1 MKKFLTI
8 IGIMLVAICSVFVGT
23 GCNED
28 KYANMSIEVSSA
40 ALTGDTLTIG
50 YGNSIELTAK
60 ATGADGINNAVN
72 FNCSDTEALDI
83 TGVTNSENGTK
94 AVIKA
99 NKPTYDNNY
108 FVLKVSSVETNRVY
122 RELKVKVVLPIEGLD
137 FGGAKL
143 SVSPS
148 NPISLASYIKFY
160 PQKPYVTNQK
170 DVVYTI
176 SDYGFNNANSIY
188 LDQAGNLS
196 VTADVVENM
205 TTDDNCLEITAV
217 SKSNTG
223 IKNTIKVNVVKDLA
237 DSDLAIESS
246 QLSYNSELVA
256 DKLKLNLFTNSTKYY
271 RENVIVYVN
280 SSQDIDIEPIKVGDG
295 NTIEI
300 TKGAITKTPIDGTR
314 YRNKITFEI
323 RAKSAAGICGVKFKV
338 TTKNISN
345 PVEFEFSDDTM
356 IEVVTSALPK
366 AISLKQDGRDITIGD
381 TISVYNEYIAT
392 ETISGHGSKL
402 VPFVTSASSTSVN
415 ERNKHVRV
423 ELIDIATENDALT
436 EFTFTDVRGNVLDN
450 TNGFL
455 EMISNNILYIKA
467 LDTAVGKTYK
477 LTFTTIIS
485 DFITYASGGSPS
497 VEDEIIT
504 VEYFIS
510 ANYGVNQIT
519 FEKDNYVIK
528 RSQMNDNLYTETL
541 INFSVNE
548 NADISG
554 MTASYDASMLTVT
567 KLDTFSYVVVGTT
580 LGTTE
585 FRITAKNGC
594 TKKVT
599 IRIVDP
605 VKVLSLSVDNPATS
619 QVISEAEYEDIVV
632 GDNYTINKLVKVSAK
647 VGGKFNVYAN
657 TSPNLTGILKTEF
670 KSLDPTIVSI
680 SNSGI
685 ITTKNSGT
693 TTITATIQYY
703 EFTYGEDGYAK
714 CSINTTDISFEIIVY
729 TPTTSIGLNRYT
741 ATIYSEDSLGYDYKE
756 LSYVEVHAQISPVTA
771 TVYGDESAV
780 TYNLVNNNGIL
791 TEASGTKGRY
801 QAKLPEGVNE
811 ATVMIVVTVKEYGS
825 SVSLVCNVTIK
836 RATQIKE
843 ITIDNLP
850 KRNGVYVLD
859 MKEDATFNLEITLS
873 PEKVFIQDLFFM
885 IYDEEMTPIHT
896 GTIVTVNGKAIVS
909 KAVLQDADPNS
920 VFVRVFAKDSM
931 TGEDSGSVYETIL
944 VTIERGTLESPY
956 LINSADDLQAIKNAP
971 TKHYMLARDIDLN
984 SRSWEPIANFS
995 GSLNGLYYRKAGGTE
1010 IKNQYKI
1017 TNLSLESSDGE
1028 YVGLFANIELTG
1040 LVMNLDVSVSSVT
1053 ISNNRNLKAVGTIA
1067 AYNNG
1072 IIVNSTVS
1080 IGNNF
1085 VVSTSGNTAIA
1096 EDIFVDIGG
1105 MVGTNNGWVYN
1116 FVPYIT
1122 DVFGNYGRAYTAFDL
1137 KDTSIPDK
1145 YIELVAGK
1153 DSFLYF
1159 AELYAE
1165 GDNPAHTAE
1174 QVAIMIAE
1182 SISETPVHGRI
1193 QVMDSMTCPINVGGL
1208 VGRNLH
1214 VVNGIFGLYNV
1225 QEEISGLESGDGGD
1239 NQFLI
1244 DSAISATIND
1254 AGRDF
1259 SGTIYTGGRDLNK
1272 SSSTIGGIV
1281 GLNTKN
1287 ADNEEARVYNVAT
1300 SGRVEGYYNVGG
1312 IVGKSTGGIINTI
1325 SSCARISGIN
1335 YVGGAVGY
1343 ADNTTIHLVKVENYQ
1358 ETTAGGDIL
1367 IKGMTYVGGVV
1378 GYIDNNS
1385 TLEFAYSVSFVEEST
1400 FTAGG
1405 VANQTADIYGIGNYM
1420 EMYFGGVAGYVGV
1433 NTELAYVYSTMSIYM
1448 AQTTNGAYAGGIAG
1462 SLVYRG
1468 KIHDAYYLGKFI
1480 RVSDTSTGV
1489 VAGKIDSMG
1498 LATVEGVDGIIKNFF
1513 SNNSRK
1519 KVGEDTA
1526 SAFNNSESTVIN
1538 NVIQAQQLEP
1548 FKTAVAGSANWNT
1561 TDTLNTRNGVAFPII
1576 KYTSELIKKEVFLL
1590 KQTPT
1595 AVTAAVTETPSSDYK
1610 KLQSTVLLLTYS
1622 VNESKN
1628 VYSLNS
1634 LLKFTWSPA
1643 SIKSSQLR
1651 VTSSNTSVVSVQEGG
1666 KIVVQD
1672 VSSMGGVGYATLT
1685 FTSVLNLNAYCT
1697 VDIIVVPKVTDV
1709 KLFNDSNLT
1718 QDILESSSLS
1728 MKKDTTQKLFPT
1740 FYDTDENG
1748 KLVKVNANYGIQY
1761 SYKTP
1766 NEYYDID
1773 ATSNIISAKKET
1785 LTEADADYASQKEFY
1800 DISFTSKLTFTYS
1813 FGNEIKTFNYNPF
1826 ESQAQSGKRTFSVSI
1841 YTGATDLIVSP
1852 NSEIEVSGYIP
1863 QSLLI
1868 NLVSDAKIDGVK
1880 VVITDDNGNTI
1891 YKRHEAG
1898 ATMLYINN
1906 VSYNMDI
1913 AEEREN
1919 AQKILD
1925 EIGFV
1930 LDIDVLETEFLMT
1943 PGNLEKLLNIQI
1955 AEGKEYMINPVGYTF
1970 EFSAVTNSDVS
1981 CSVRVLAVPQA
1992 LLHLDTDYRVLEG
2005 SEVSGE
2011 GKTSYIFDPTPKNKL
2026 VPGKLGLISIDTNP
2040 VFAGVK
2046 YFKVET
2052 SAEAMKYVSLA
2063 QLYKDTSAG
2072 ASGLSYIFGT
2082 NAEKIENGIILNRKS
2097 NYLKTIYT
2105 YKNGVESDVPIED
2118 SNNYNNEI
2126 IKVEQQYDYDGN
2138 LYVEILTASNIY
2150 EIESFPIYVTA
2161 VFADGSEQKYTRVF
2175 ETTYIPALSLEAT
2188 RRYIALG
2195 SRVND
2200 DGAETKDSIKVTP
2213 KVDGDYDISMDI
2225 TVLNAAGTGEGVAVL
2240 TNDGTLVL
2248 SNNAQ
2253 MGDVIRVTASYSI
2266 TVEGRSELVST
2277 SIDILVVE
2285 AVIDEVSIDK
2295 IVDNKLLFTISS
2307 SQQLQATLKGCA
2319 NQEQGVLSRLATT
2332 LSRQMTDSNA
2342 VAYWKYV
2349 YNNGEVTN
2357 LDNKALS
2364 LPFGID
2370 VKKVASG
2377 TGGNLASVSLV
2388 GSTVSGSANLML
2400 KAYMYYTD
2408 GGELRFAEMVD
2419 ETAHFPSLI
2428 EVPFV
2433 AQVMVDS
2440 TDDLP
2445 TPIYTVSELMNMAEG
2460 GNYILM
2466 NDLDITTPHTPITTA
2481 IGSLDGNNKVITISN
2496 FAYDTSTDSI
2506 SSGTINLG
2514 LFSTISAGTV
2524 IKNVIVALPND
2535 KANPMMLNSYT
2546 NINYGGLAGI
2556 NYGIVTNCEVISVYD
2571 KDTYNNAKGNATD
2584 TSTDEYLYPY
2594 INYTNNIYTAV
2605 QVNGTAVTANV
2616 GGLIGTNAETGVI
2629 TNSRVGRNYV
2639 EYVSIQSDDYNGTNP
2654 DLKVYEYTA
2663 PITIMKLEG
2672 TGNVGGFVAVNAG
2685 IISSSYFNN
2694 GQLEISSY
2702 GSNYTRT
2709 GGFVAI
2715 NSGAVYSSY
2724 AAGWEEESYIKLND
2738 ATNDLYDTLLA
2749 TNPDGNVHYQV
2760 KSSQTNP
2767 NRKLG
2772 GGIFSNGNIGG
2783 FVFNNSGY
2791 IQNSYSSIRLDGDF
2805 TFAANRQ
2812 NISSNANLNE
2822 YGNLNAGGF
2831 VFINDENSQ
2840 IKTSYTISKIKSNI
2854 STHGPFVGVS
2864 PSSGDV
2870 QNSGEVNKC
2879 YYLVESGESIYSK
2892 VDPAYDISQTSD
2904 SELGEDV
2911 ASIGNEFVIKDTFAG
2926 FSFDNSNYVDGMTSG
2941 AVWAMKMVTSSFATG
2956 SNGQDSYGYPEIV
2969 SANQIAISVRVLK
2982 PSASG
2987 EGQADYSYIYA
2998 LGYEKGSSIN
3008 PQIIT
3013 SATDYN
3019 KVFESI
3025 LGVTTNVENVNVKY
3039 TGNMRLVNNLD
3050 FTSLT
3055 PMSTSFEYTSPVNS
3069 LSVFD
3074 GNNLSISNVL
3084 ISDDSEENTAFGL
3097 FKVFNDVGVK
3107 NITLSIRGVDST
3119 NGIAVGALAGL
3130 AVESDIN
3137 NINVVSAIEGA
3148 EVSGQNYVGGL
3159 AGIVVSG
3166 DDYTMHYIN
3175 NINCNVS
3182 VLAGYNGGENTQ
3194 IIKPGEIWS
3203 LICPPAKINKYST
3216 DYNLRLQYLKSNV
3229 SYAGGVAGVID
3240 LVQAFKSSGEDAS
3253 TDSLDNIN
3261 ARAINVS
3268 KLDIFYNPS
3277 DVEVYEDN
3285 VISIE
3290 AAYTGGLFGFVGN
3303 ETFIREASFVAYE
3316 MSEKHYI
3323 MADIAAGGITAINYG
3338 FIDQTS
3344 VSFDKE
3350 TQAILDNQLEN
3361 LVKGATSI
3369 TWGNQNLYTGAPIY
3383 LGGIAGINIG
3393 GAVKNTGTIQNSYN
3407 RVDLI
3412 NDKATRIGGIAGA
3425 SHIGAFV
3432 NDYTTANVKGDFS
3445 QENSYFGAVIGQL
3458 LNNEN
3463 NRYYSISL
3471 SKDQE
3476 NKYNLEITN
3485 ITTAILWNPEYYDE
3499 YKKYTNDYGMK
3510 YYETYKSGEPYRE
3523 TDPRYNADNPTKEAE
3538 DGLYVR
3544 SESNN
3549 RVVSKIGRIGAIYGA
3564 PTKADETNLRASE
3577 LEGESGV
3584 KNKNNYFNPYL
3595 WYDHYVNKFSGSS
3608 TVLVDK
3614 IYKSFTESSEEY
3626 VDLYTGTQHHDVDKI
3641 AAGVTN
3647 GDKYEVYKNYKGKED
3662 YALKE
3667 PGNLYYFLNYDESQY
3682 VNNILSKDEL
3692 YDLYTL
3698 EVGAGSNAKDK
3709 AFSKSYWSSRIW
3721 KFDDSERLITLNFG
3735 YIPSIARIY
3744 TAEDYIREIN
3754 DSPASKK
3761 YYYIMNDI
3769 DFSTL
3774 TGNKDKDAV
3783 IVRSNFRGTVTGIK
3797 QYNEDRTKSR
3807 YPILYNIELTD
3818 KLSGDSGGTELNE
3831 MALFVNTT
3839 NASFFNLNIVLKSY
3853 KENVPGTGTSA
3864 FIKKS
3869 AVLIASSN
3877 NTSINNIHIGY
3888 RLADFAEGFVT
3899 EGTGGVRAVKRDKD
3913 VDDGGN
3919 LDSFNSYISTNFV
3932 KGGQSNVVINT
3943 FATYFGGLVADSIST
3958 KIRDCSFN
3966 IPIQAGYYNRLLPA
3980 DSEVFLGGLVGKLLG
3995 SVTTSFVTKKISASA
4010 ATDSNSTFNNAKYVY
4025 IGGVIGYG
4033 AGDISNIGYGRPSG
4047 TNNDN
4052 TFIKSWKRLADKNTV
4067 LDSGLLNVYTNGT
4080 YSIEA
4085 RSKTYIGGVI
4095 GLSTILID
4103 TTSTLVS
4110 SVSSAYAYNVTIMVN
4125 IGKLVNVGGV
4135 IGRNEISVTNLQ
4147 YRSKKLN
4154 TDYEEVFATNYAN
4167 DSHIMLIDANQN
4179 IDSSI
4184 GGIIGDNG
4192 SDSKIEN
4199 AMNNV
4204 TMYVKNVNGTTVNIG
4219 GILGTTKGLSLYK
4232 SVNDAYGIRVLQKG
4246 KTVSGLT
4253 TEANTNIGGLVG
4265 QSTNSD
4271 LSLNY
4276 VLSSAYIEIEDGS
4289 SGRTNVGGLIGY
4301 GNNSGVIIYT
4311 VVSLGN
4317 IYIAKDIISSGLNAG
4332 GIAGQVRNFS
4342 RNSTGFGNGAV
4353 VACNINYRNIGSR
4366 STFNIGQILGSI
4378 SGSTVPGQANFKDI
4392 YFSENLFG
4400 LYINS
4405 YTGGTTYN
4413 VNMEDLAEK
4422 IDFIA
4427 KYMRGDSSDNIFRDY
4442 FKQFADSK
4450 TNIYESSLERIIYFD
4465 GTDYKGFEGGK
4476 INPKVLGDNPNA
4488 ELGSTTYTYYKLI
4501 KDVTAS
4507 TTISNLNK
4515 GNFIDCRGYTINNGK
4530 TLSVFETIDREAFVV
4545 GLLVDGANATSKP
4558 GTNAGIIADVNSGT
4572 LLGCGTSGNLNAIG
4586 GVSGGVVGC
4595 NYGNIINC
4603 FSIANI
4609 TITTDGSKVG
4619 GLVGFNLGNIITSY
4633 YTGVIDH
4640 TVDYSTATDLQ
4651 IGGLVLANIGNIAN
4665 SYTMSNILD
4674 AGLVKAVASNVIG
4687 SIYSIASNTNL
4698 INVYYD
4704 INAYTGPAVSYTDK
4718 GKTTAQL
4725 STLGTLTGIPI
4736 AGNWFI
4742 ADNNDIKKLYMR
4754 ENTGE
4759 LESRIYVNSSWFNYS
4774 YSIANVNGNIPTV
4787 AGIKRFLNML
4797 YTGNGRKEDGQK
4809 TNGFINQPFRITNAG
4824 MIEAYFRT
4832 SNGKAETSYYILQND
4847 ISFKSYSNWS
4857 EEWEKATG
4865 DKQIIFTGDFNGNG
4879 KTMYGIRYSKYGI
4892 FRALGKNAN
4901 IYNFTITDANS
4912 ETGLIAGGMI
4922 SGAKISNVTINSV
4935 APNNNNDGVCS
4946 VMPKGATS
4954 LGPNVYNN
4962 LFVGGTL
4969 LGYMSGGEITNITLL
4984 GSIAV
4989 GDYIAYIGAYSG
5001 GLVGYATGGTIDI
5014 AGNNQTAECNPFAN
5028 MTSVNVSG
5036 KVVGGLIG
5044 HSEIAIK
5051 NYILDDT
5058 VTLDTSNRAGGFV
5071 GEQKADSTEITLVGL
5086 KNTGVR
5092 INTNSSDSILGG
5104 IVGEIKA
5111 SVHATKVTLQ
5121 ACVVEGITIGSTYQY
5136 SYIGGLVGRADY
5148 VKFNGGTV
5156 KNTTLEGYI
5165 VGGYVGE
5172 SIAYIEFIAQD
5183 KGDYN
5188 EGSSFTGSIVGGIV
5202 GKAVNGVISG
5212 TDAKPINNKAYIYAR
5227 EQTVDTTTSNGN
5239 IIGSISVN
5247 SGYKYAN
5254 ESKAY
5259 AFEISNITA
5268 DLSNLKHAGGEY
5280 SISNTGGVVGYV
5292 SAQSSVAVSIHNCEV
5307 TGVGSPEAFNYG
5319 GIVGYANNLVSISDI
5334 HGQNFLIEISIIKNN
5349 DDGNSYYID
5358 NVIGGVVG
5366 KFDNAVITSLVPYN
5380 ISNISNF
5387 DFDIIDSD
5395 SIDTSDVSGSFQL
5408 YIGGIVGKAY
5418 NTKINSININVNA
5431 VLTNTVSSS
5440 NLGGVAGYVVSSNS
5454 TSAEINN
5461 VVLNIINLEGKSY
5474 DYVGGVAGQSAS
5486 STTTNTILGK
5496 VTITLEDNALIG
5508 NSYYSGGVVGVSSN
5522 TNFAGNITITS
5533 KATTNNPKITS
5544 SADAGGIIGKGYL
5557 VSFSKADHKINA
5569 NTSCLPLNISTS
5581 YGAGGLA
5588 GQIEMSGIL
5597 DKNVKFTS
5605 NANVRSDYYAG
5616 GLIGLMTSGEI
5627 DYTGAETSII
5637 INGDVASPDI
5647 GYLIGRISSSST
5659 ISIKNIT
5666 VPTETTTSIKN
5677 FSFSPVS
5684 SATTRANVGIFIGYI
5699 TTTNSAN
5706 VELSKLTNNYSK
5718 DFGDASI
5725 LNLGGIVGYISSGS
5739 NFTISGCKNNGSLT
5753 SNIATYLGGIAG
5765 NVTSRGSIIL
5775 KVTDCENKKAI
5786 TDLADTDDICSYVG
5800 GIFGTA
5806 TNVKLTNCK
5815 NSGDIYSTYS
5825 AGGLCGITD
5834 KEVTIFSNKTTSD
5847 SDVPTNNIQSGD
5859 YGYAGGYIGVG
5870 KGTVIISGDS
5880 NINNLKLKYNV
5891 TGGKYIGGA
5900 IGYTVSSN
5908 VSISD
5913 VTVLGGTI
5921 SAFNDGS
5928 YAGGLIGYVT
5938 KGNND
5943 SISIENCKIND
5954 ASISAEGSTDNESN
5968 PLVGSNGGVGG
5979 IVGALNETVGV
5990 KIKKVTITK
5999 NNIVPYGN
6007 TPIIVGGIVGQI
6019 ISSTISF
6026 ANNSVSNNTIGSDT
6040 FAVFAGGAV
6049 GKATKL
6055 TNFTDNTSTF
6065 NSNTVSSTSYSS
6077 GYAGYLD
6084 TNDFR
6089 LRDVTVSNST
6099 ITSKSTKSSS
6109 EETLSSGA
6117 LFGELK
6123 YSLSSDFT
6131 VSLQSNKIR
6140 TYRDSNYNWGYAGVV
6155 AGRVLGVPT
6164 GEDKY
6169 AGLIDGYYITLDSS
6183 NSLEGSCMGLFG
6195 QIEKTEL
6202 FLMIIENYVKF
6213 TKVGTSVGYVG
6224 GLVGQAIDSYI
6235 DYCTTSYNIDVY
6247 PANNDIKNS
6256 STSYYIGGI
6265 AGSITNTDIEVAK
6278 FTSSISFMSG
6288 QSYQSAGGIVGE
6300 LNSSSSVKSCNVSA
6314 NIETNYRAGGIIG
6327 SSWGSKSASVY
6338 NCKYLSGYVEVSS
6351 REINDGSRAT
6361 YVGGIVAYAMG
6372 PLAITSCKITSNTS
6386 VYCFNYTPIT
6396 TASGISL
6403 TQNNDY
6409 SKLIYSPETESSYN
6423 NTAYEAA
6430 AGGIVGYAYC
6440 DSRSGAFTMSY
6451 CSADGRAYAAYT
6463 SNSFLKHRLYVTQG
6477 ESGPIYPASDGWANA
6492 YIRMYSGA
6500 IIGRAE
6506 LNVSASNCR
6515 YSSQLGDIYKLTKGC
6530 GGRFQGSSSW
6540 SWWGSDKGK
6549 CTSSAIQNAFT
6560 SSNGRKEGFT
6570 AGISEY

>member
-28 KYANMSIEVSSA
+28 KYANMSIEVSSQ

-196 VTADVVENM
+196 VTGDVAENM

-271 RENVIVYVN
+271 RENVTVYVN

-323 RAKSAAGICGVKFKV
+323 RAKSTAGTCGVKFKV

-392 ETISGHGSKL
+392 ETISGYGSKI

-415 ERNKHVRV
+415 ESNKHVRV

-605 VKVLSLSVDNPATS
+605 VKVLSLSVDNPITS
-619 QVISEAEYEDIVV
+619 QVISETEYEEISFD
-632 GDNYTINKLVKVSAK
+632 GSYTINKLVKVSAK
-647 VGGKFNVYAN
+647 VGGKFNVYTN

-670 KSLDPTIVSI
+670 RSLDPTIASI

-685 ITTKNSGT
+685 LTTKNSGVA
-693 TTITATIQYY
+693 TIEAVIQYY
-703 EFTYGEDGYAK
+703 EFIYGEDGYAR
-714 CSINTTDISFEIIVY
+714 CTIGTANLTFEIVVY

-896 GTIVTVNGKAIVS
+896 GTIVTVNGKAIIS

-1085 VVSTSGNTAIA
+1085 VVSTSGNTALGD
-1096 EDIFVDIGG
+1096 DIFVDIGG

-1145 YIELVAGK
+1145 YIEFVAGK

-1343 ADNTTIHLVKVENYQ
+1343 ADNTTIHLAKVENYQ

-1367 IKGMTYVGGVV
+1367 IKGMIYVGGIV

-1405 VANQTADIYGIGNYM
+1405 ISNQTADIYGIGNYI

-1462 SLVYRG
+1462 SLAYRG

-1489 VAGKIDSMG
+1489 VVGKIDSMG
-1498 LATVEGVDGIIKNFF
+1498 LATVEGVEGIIKNFF

-1526 SAFNNSESTVIN
+1526 GVFNNGETTVIN
-1538 NVIQAQQLEP
+1538 NVIQAQQLAP

-1697 VDIIVVPKVTDV
+1697 VNIVVVPKVTDV

-1728 MKKDTTQKLFPT
+1728 MKKGTTQKLFPT

-1748 KLVKVNANYGIQY
+1748 KLVKVNANYGVQY

-1773 ATSNIISAKKET
+1773 AASNIISAKKET

-1813 FGNEIKTFNYNPF
+1813 FGNDIKTFNYNPF

-1970 EFSAVTNSDVS
+1970 EFSAVTNTEVS

-2195 SRVND
+2195 SRVNE

-2213 KVDGDYDISMDI
+2213 IVDGDYDISMDI

-2319 NQEQGVLSRLATT
+2319 DQEQGVLSRLATT

-2377 TGGNLASVSLV
+2377 TGDNLASVSLV

-2408 GGELRFAEMVD
+2408 GGELKFAEMVD
-2419 ETAHFPSLI
+2419 ETAYFPSLI

-2445 TPIYTVSELMNMAEG
+2445 TPIYTVSELMNMVEG

-2481 IGSLDGNNKVITISN
+2481 IGSLDGNNKIITISN
-2496 FAYDTSTDSI
+2496 FAYDTSTDAI

-2524 IKNVIVALPND
+2524 IKNVIIALPNN
-2535 KANPMMLNSYT
+2535 KTNPMMLNSYT

-2571 KDTYNNAKGNATD
+2571 KDTYNNAKDNATD

-2594 INYTNNIYTAV
+2594 ISYTNNIYTAV
-2605 QVNGTAVTANV
+2605 QVNGTAVTANI
-2616 GGLIGTNAETGVI
+2616 GGLIGTNSETGVI

-2639 EYVSIQSDDYNGTNP
+2639 EYVSIQADDYNGTNP

-2724 AAGWEEESYIKLND
+2724 AAGWEEESYIKLID
-2738 ATNDLYDTLLA
+2738 ATSDLYETLLA
-2749 TNPDGNVHYQV
+2749 TNPDGNIHYQV

-2831 VFINDENSQ
+2831 VFINDEDSQ

-3025 LGVTTNVENVNVKY
+3025 LGVTTKVENVNVKY

-3137 NINVVSAIEGA
+3137 NINVVAAIEGA

-3290 AAYTGGLFGFVGN
+3290 AAYAGGLFGFVGN

-3350 TQAILDNQLEN
+3350 TQATLDNQLEN

-3432 NDYTTANVKGDFS
+3432 NDYTTANVKGDFN

-3523 TDPRYNADNPTKEAE
+3523 TDPRYNPAQPTKEAE

-3544 SESNN
+3544 KVSSDTDN

-3577 LEGESGV
+3577 LEGESGIN
-3584 KNKNNYFNPYL
+3584 NKNNYFNPYL

-3614 IYKSFTESSEEY
+3614 IYKSFTASSEEY

-3774 TGNKDKDAV
+3774 TGNKDKDSV
-3783 IVRSNFRGTVTGIK
+3783 IVRANFRGTVTGIK

-3888 RLADFAEGFVT
+3888 KLADFAEGFIT
-3899 EGTGGVRAVKRDKD
+3899 EGPGGVRVVKRDKD

-3919 LDSFNSYISTNFV
+3919 LDSFNSYISANFV

-3980 DSEVFLGGLVGKLLG
+3980 DSEVYLGGLVGKLLG

-4052 TFIKSWKRLADKNTV
+4052 AFIKSWKRLADKNTV

-4125 IGKLVNVGGV
+4125 IGKSVNVGGV

-4154 TDYEEVFATNYAN
+4154 TDYKEVFATNYAN

-4179 IDSSI
+4179 TDSSI
-4184 GGIIGDNG
+4184 GGVIGDNG

-4204 TMYVKNVNGTTVNIG
+4204 TMYVKNVNGTTANIG

-4246 KTVSGLT
+4246 KTISGLT
-4253 TEANTNIGGLVG
+4253 TEASTNIGGLVG

-4317 IYIAKDIISSGLNAG
+4317 IYIAKDIISGGLNAG

-4378 SGSTVPGQANFKDI
+4378 GGSTVPGQANFKDI

-4405 YTGGTTYN
+4405 YTGGTAYN

-4427 KYMRGDSSDNIFRDY
+4427 KYVRGDSSDNIFRDY
-4442 FKQFADSK
+4442 FKQFADTK
-4450 TNIYESSLERIIYFD
+4450 TNIYESSLEKIIYFD

-4488 ELGSTTYTYYKLI
+4488 ELGSTTYTYYKLT
-4501 KDVTAS
+4501 KDVTTS
-4507 TTISNLNK
+4507 TTIDRLNK

-4530 TLSVFETIDREAFVV
+4530 TLSVFATIDREAFVV

-4558 GTNAGIIADVNSGT
+4558 GTNTGIIADINSGT
-4572 LLGCGTSGNLNAIG
+4572 LLGCGTSGNLNTIG
-4586 GVSGGVVGC
+4586 GVSGGIVGC

-4619 GLVGFNLGNIITSY
+4619 GLVGFNFGNIITSY

-4640 TVDYSTATDLQ
+4640 TIDYSTATDLQ
-4651 IGGLVLANIGNIAN
+4651 IGGLVLTNTGNITN

-4674 AGLVKAVASNVIG
+4674 AGLVKAVDSNVIG
-4687 SIYSIASNTNL
+4687 AIYSTASNTNL

-4704 INAYTGPAVSYTDK
+4704 INAYTGPTVSYKDK

-4797 YTGNGRKEDGQK
+4797 YTGNGRKDDGQK

-4832 SNGKAETSYYILQND
+4832 SNGQAETSYYILQND
-4847 ISFKSYSNWS
+4847 ISFKAYDNWS
-4857 EEWEKATG
+4857 EEWEKAEG
-4865 DKQIIFTGDFNGNG
+4865 NKQIIFTGDFDGNG
-4879 KTMYGIRYSKYGI
+4879 KTMYGIKYSKYGI

-4922 SGAKISNVTINSV
+4922 SGAKINNVTINSV
-4935 APNNNNDGVCS
+4935 APNNNNDGICS
-4946 VMPKGATS
+4946 VMPTRATS

-4984 GSIAV
+4984 GSIEV
-4989 GDYIAYIGAYSG
+4989 GDSRADDSYSG

-5028 MTSVNVSG
+5028 MTSVSVSG

-5044 HSEIAIK
+5044 YSEIVVK
-5051 NYILDDT
+5051 NYTIDGT
-5058 VTLDTSNRAGGFV
+5058 VSLYSTRTVGGII
-5071 GEQKADSTEITLVGL
+5071 GKQTASATAITLVGL
-5086 KNTGVR
+5086 KNSEAKIYTVSG
-5092 INTNSSDSILGG
+5092 SSILGG
-5104 IVGEIKA
+5104 IVGEVSTSSYSA
-5111 SVHATKVTLQ
+5111 KVTLQ
-5121 ACVVEGITIGSTYQY
+5121 SCVVEGITMSSTT
-5136 SYIGGLVGRADY
+5136 STIGGLVGLADF
-5148 VKFNGGTV
+5148 VAFNAGSV
-5156 KNTTLEGYI
+5156 KNTNLDGYI
-5165 VGGYVGE
+5165 VGGYIGT
-5172 SIAYIEFIAQD
+5172 STGYLEFVAQD

-5188 EGSSFTGSIVGGIV
+5188 EGCAFKGSTVGGIA
-5202 GKAVNGVISG
+5202 GLAANGTISG
-5212 TDAKPINNKAYIYAR
+5212 TAAKPINNKAKI
-5227 EQTVDTTTSNGN
+5227 TVKSGTVQRGGN
-5239 IIGSISVN
+5239 IIGTIN
-5247 SGYKYAN
+5247 TLDNTTLADT
-5254 ESKAY
+5254 SKNIGIK
-5259 AFEISNITA
+5259 ISNISA
-5268 DLSNLKHAGGEY
+5268 DLSNFESSA
-5280 SISNTGGVVGYV
+5280 SGYV
-5292 SAQSSVAVSIHNCEV
+5292 
-5307 TGVGSPEAFNYG
+5307 G
-5319 GIVGYANNLVSISDI
+5319 GIVGYAKAVNGAAVSIFDSTISGTGILRSQKYGGVIGYATNLVLISNIKGDI
-5334 HGQNFLIEISIIKNN
+5334 
-5349 DDGNSYYID
+5349 
-5358 NVIGGVVG
+5358 
-5366 KFDNAVITSLVPYN
+5366 SLVGQVLNSNFYFVGGIVGLFENATTTTTNPYN
-5380 ISNISNF
+5380 ISNISGLKVTITEIT
-5387 DFDIIDSD
+5387 DDS
-5395 SIDTSDVSGSFQL
+5395 TSSARGMV
-5408 YIGGIVGKAY
+5408 GGIVGC
-5418 NTKINSININVNA
+5418 TSNA
-5431 VLTNTVSSS
+5431 K
-5440 NLGGVAGYVVSSNS
+5440 
-5454 TSAEINN
+5454 INN
-5461 VVLNIINLEGKSY
+5461 VSLTVDIRCEYLAASDSY
-5474 DYVGGVAGQSAS
+5474 
-5486 STTTNTILGK
+5486 L
-5496 VTITLEDNALIG
+5496 
-5508 NSYYSGGVVGVSSN
+5508 GGVVGYLESKDNVIAEISSATVTVIN
-5522 TNFAGNITITS
+5522 LKCEQNDNYFYAVGGIVGYSTSSSSEVKTLIKKSSVILNDGAVLGNGNKVGGIVGIANQTKIADTTTVTS
-5533 KATTNNPKITS
+5533 AATTQAPSIIS
-5544 SADAGGIIGKGYL
+5544 FMADASSGGIIGSGTNITLDKTEYK
-5557 VSFSKADHKINA
+5557 VTA
-5569 NTSCLPLNISTS
+5569 NTSCLPVTISSTIK
-5581 YGAGGLA
+5581 AGGMAGEIALA
-5588 GQIEMSGIL
+5588 DIM

-5605 NANVRSDYYAG
+5605 TATVNAVSAG
-5616 GLIGLMTSGEI
+5616 GVFGQIAGGDIDGAVLTVNGEVKGASAMGYI
-5627 DYTGAETSII
+5627 AALLYTQ
-5637 INGDVASPDI
+5637 ND
-5647 GYLIGRISSSST
+5647 
-5659 ISIKNIT
+5659 ISIKNISIKKNT
-5666 VPTETTTSIKN
+5666 DNSIKN
-5677 FSFSPVS
+5677 FKMTSTGFSAS
-5684 SATTRANVGIFIGYI
+5684 VGSFIGQI
-5699 TTTNSAN
+5699 NVLANRSALL
-5706 VELSKLTNNYSK
+5706 ESLTNNNERIY
-5718 DFGDASI
+5718 DGEDGNLIAR
-5725 LNLGGIVGYISSGS
+5725 LGGIVGSTTVAKSGKLTLNS
-5739 NFTISGCKNNGSLT
+5739 CKNYAQLT
-5753 SNIATYLGGIAG
+5753 LKASEQND
-5765 NVTSRGSIIL
+5765 TST
-5775 KVTDCENKKAI
+5775 K
-5786 TDLADTDDICSYVG
+5786 
-5800 GIFGTA
+5800 
-5806 TNVKLTNCK
+5806 
-5815 NSGDIYSTYS
+5815 
-5825 AGGLCGITD
+5825 
-5834 KEVTIFSNKTTSD
+5834 
-5847 SDVPTNNIQSGD
+5847 
-5859 YGYAGGYIGVG
+5859 
-5870 KGTVIISGDS
+5870 
-5880 NINNLKLKYNV
+5880 
-5891 TGGKYIGGA
+5891 
-5900 IGYTVSSN
+5900 
-5908 VSISD
+5908 
-5913 VTVLGGTI
+5913 
-5921 SAFNDGS
+5921 
-5928 YAGGLIGYVT
+5928 YAGGLIGYIPSESTGTTNITNSENTADIEGFSYTGGIVGYGSYVYITDCTNSGDISSWSNRSSSYAGGILGSAVSNVSILQT
-5938 KGNND
+5938 KTLTTVKG
-5943 SISIENCKIND
+5943 I
-5954 ASISAEGSTDNESN
+5954 ISAYYGAGGLVGGNFGSSLTKLTIEGSTDKKIQFSGTVSTWRYAGGVVGHTNFARTSISNVDVKAGSTILAGEMSTIRNGRAGGIIGYVYKGSGSQSDPTIKISNCSVTDTTIKGDEIVGGAIGLCDTVVNVVLDKVVVNGTSKNKMKILQFSTKVTGIISGGLIGYVGSSSVEVRNNCKVSNCEIGNSSYISFAGGIFGRSYYCDGLYLNSIDVSNNTISSSLYSGGIFGDLGLSQAFDSSSGIKISSNTINVTSSTGGGSGGFAGHLRIYNESTSLPESELKGN
-5968 PLVGSNGGVGG
+5968 SIHACDSADNVSGAAGAIIGDLRSDNLALYCARITLKSSIDNEIKGSYMGAIGYVLSCDVSNISDEKGGLKFWYGDFGDRVVIIGGAVGAMYYSKLSSCSIKSSLGDYFIYGYRKTNDERIGGIVGSITNCVIERCKYYGYVEGSSIYGDVGG
-5979 IVGALNETVGV
+5979 IVGAAFSDSNN
-5990 KIKKVTITK
+5990 KIK
-5999 NNIVPYGN
+5999 
-6007 TPIIVGGIVGQI
+6007 
-6019 ISSTISF
+6019 
-6026 ANNSVSNNTIGSDT
+6026 D
-6040 FAVFAGGAV
+6040 
-6049 GKATKL
+6049 
-6055 TNFTDNTSTF
+6055 
-6065 NSNTVSSTSYSS
+6065 
-6077 GYAGYLD
+6077 
-6084 TNDFR
+6084 
-6089 LRDVTVSNST
+6089 
-6099 ITSKSTKSSS
+6099 
-6109 EETLSSGA
+6109 
-6117 LFGELK
+6117 
-6123 YSLSSDFT
+6123 
-6131 VSLQSNKIR
+6131 
-6140 TYRDSNYNWGYAGVV
+6140 
-6155 AGRVLGVPT
+6155 
-6164 GEDKY
+6164 
-6169 AGLIDGYYITLDSS
+6169 
-6183 NSLEGSCMGLFG
+6183 C
-6195 QIEKTEL
+6195 
-6202 FLMIIENYVKF
+6202 YVY
-6213 TKVGTSVGYVG
+6213 GYVW
-6224 GLVGQAIDSYI
+6224 SHKY
-6235 DYCTTSYNIDVY
+6235 
-6247 PANNDIKNS
+6247 
-6256 STSYYIGGI
+6256 
-6265 AGSITNTDIEVAK
+6265 
-6278 FTSSISFMSG
+6278 
-6288 QSYQSAGGIVGE
+6288 AGGIVGAIYSGTIE
-6300 LNSSSSVKSCNVSA
+6300 IYNSDLKEGNVSV
-6314 NIETNYRAGGIIG
+6314 TH
-6327 SSWGSKSASVY
+6327 KQ
-6338 NCKYLSGYVEVSS
+6338 
-6351 REINDGSRAT
+6351 NDGNAN
-6361 YVGGIVAYAMG
+6361 V
-6372 PLAITSCKITSNTS
+6372 
-6386 VYCFNYTPIT
+6386 
-6396 TASGISL
+6396 
-6403 TQNNDY
+6403 
-6409 SKLIYSPETESSYN
+6409 
-6423 NTAYEAA
+6423 A
-6430 AGGIVGYAYC
+6430 AGGIVGFINGTVNATINLCFAWRLTSVDASY
-6440 DSRSGAFTMSY
+6440 DNSNISRESFSK
-6451 CSADGRAYAAYT
+6451 T
-6463 SNSFLKHRLYVTQG
+6463 SNSYSDLFTSKESETSYDNVKGYAFVGGIVGKWDDGSGTKKMISCRSYASVYTTYYHLDSDRGKTTSYGRLKIIDDNFAWGLAVWSKT
-6477 ESGPIYPASDGWANA
+6477 
-6492 YIRMYSGA
+6492 YITVYAGA
-6500 IIGRAE
+6500 IFGYRGAGITC
-6506 LNVSASNCR
+6506 SAVDYYTGLALR
-6515 YSSQLGDIYKLTKGC
+6515 YSLAGGC
-6530 GGRFQGSSSW
+6530 GGTFYGEGNSAFGNYDNSRGA
-6540 SWWGSDKGK
+6540 
-6549 CTSSAIQNAFT
+6549 AIQNAFSRRT
-6560 SSNGRKEGFT
+6560 SGDTS
-6570 AGISEY
+6570 GISTFTE